1 MLPIYIYLSFRLRYL
16 NIQIALGRQS
26 LLNQMKVFMQNN
38 TVTLTAM
45 LNELLVGQASLLFEQ

>member
-1 MLPIYIYLSFRLRYL
+1 MLPAYSYLSFRSGYL
-16 NIQIALGRQS
+16 NLQIALVIQR
-26 LLNQMKVFMQNN
+26 LLNQLKVFMHNN